1 MTKPTTREGY
11 SPAQADLVR
20 ATCLYVATFLGDLR
34 DDLVVVGGLVPSL
47 LVDPGDLPEGVDAH
61 VGTLDLDVGLTIAL
75 LDEGRYR
82 ELTERLRSAG
92 FEPDTNTE
100 GKPTRQRWRF
110 AGSAEVTIDFL
121 IPPSHEG
128 DRGGTIRHIE
138 RDFAA
143 VIAPGLDAAFQ
154 DRLLVRLEG
163 RTLLGEKASR
173 EVWVC
178 GPGAFVVL
186 KAIAFELRGENKDAY
201 DLFYVVQNVEGG
213 PATIAARL
221 RSLMELPEAQRA
233 VVILERDFGELDA
246 LGPRRVARF
255 LFGGPDDEL
264 QAEVVAFVGE
274 LLDAV
279 GAGAAG

>member
-1 MTKPTTREGY
+1 MTKPITRDGY
-11 SPAQADLVR
+11 SPAQAELVR
-20 ATCLYVATFLGDLR
+20 STCLYVATFLGDLR
-34 DDLVVVGGLVPSL
+34 DDLVVIGGLVPSL
-47 LVDPGDLPEGVDAH
+47 LVDQRALPEGVEAH

-92 FEPDTNTE
+92 FEPDTNAE
-100 GKPTRQRWRF
+100 GNTARQRWRF
-110 AGSAEVTIDFL
+110 AGTAKVTIDFL
-121 IPPSHEG
+121 IPPSRDG

-143 VIAPGLDAAFQ
+143 VIAPGLGAAFQ
-154 DRLLVRLEG
+154 DRELVRLEG
-163 RTLLGEKASR
+163 RTILGEKASR

-178 GPGAFVVL
+178 GPGAFIVL

-201 DLFYVVQNVEGG
+201 DLFYVVRNLEGG
-213 PATIAARL
+213 PVRVASRL
-221 RSLMELPEAQRA
+221 RLLMALPEAQRA
-233 VVILERDFGELDA
+233 VGILGRDFGDLDA

-255 LFGGPDDEL
+255 LYGGSDDEL

-274 LLDAV
+274 LVEAV
-279 GAGAAG
+279 GGTDG

>member
-11 SPAQADLVR
+11 SLAQADLVR

-34 DDLVVVGGLVPSL
+34 DDLVVIGGLVPSL
-47 LVDPGDLPEGVDAH
+47 LVDQGALPEGVEAH

-92 FEPDTNTE
+92 FEPDTNAE
-100 GKPTRQRWRF
+100 GNPTRQRWRF
-110 AGSAEVTIDFL
+110 VGATEVTIDFL
-121 IPPSHEG
+121 IPPSRDE
-128 DRGGTIRHIE
+128 DRGGTIRPIE

-143 VIAPGLDAAFQ
+143 VIAPGLGAAFQ
-154 DRLLVRLEG
+154 DRLLVTLEG
-163 RTLLGEKASR
+163 RTLLGEKACR

-178 GPGAFVVL
+178 GPGAFIVL

-201 DLFYVVQNVEGG
+201 DLFYLVRNIEGG
-213 PATIAARL
+213 PATVAARL
-221 RSLMELPEAQRA
+221 RSLMVLPEAQRA
-233 VVILERDFGELDA
+233 VVILERDFSDLDA
-246 LGPRRVARF
+246 LGPRRTARF

-264 QAEVVAFVGE
+264 QAEVVAFIGE

>member
-1 MTKPTTREGY
+1 MTKPITREGY
-11 SPAQADLVR
+11 SPAQAELVR

-34 DDLVVVGGLVPSL
+34 DDLVVIGGLVPSL
-47 LVDPGDLPEGVDAH
+47 LVDQAALPDGVEAH

-92 FEPDTNTE
+92 FEPDTNAE
-100 GKPTRQRWRF
+100 GNPTRQRWRF
-110 AGSAEVTIDFL
+110 GGAAKVTIDFL
-121 IPPSHEG
+121 IPPSRDE
-128 DRGGTIRHIE
+128 DRGGAIRHIE

-143 VIAPGLDAAFQ
+143 VIAPGLGAAFQ
-154 DRLLVRLEG
+154 DRLLVKLEG

-178 GPGAFVVL
+178 GPGAFIVL

-201 DLFYVVQNVEGG
+201 DLFYVVRNLEGG
-213 PATIAARL
+213 PARVASRL
-221 RSLMELPEAQRA
+221 RPLMASPEAQHA
-233 VVILERDFGELDA
+233 VEILERDFGELDA

-255 LFGGPDDEL
+255 LFGGPDDEQ
-264 QAEVVAFVGE
+264 QAEVVAFIGE
-274 LLDAV
+274 LVEAV
-279 GAGAAG
+279 RGTGG

>member
-1 MTKPTTREGY
+1 MTKPITREGY
-11 SPAQADLVR
+11 SPAQAELVR
-20 ATCLYVATFLGDLR
+20 STCLYVATFLGDLR
-34 DDLVVVGGLVPSL
+34 DDLVVIGGLVPSL
-47 LVDPGDLPEGVDAH
+47 LVDQGALPEGVEAH

-92 FEPDTNTE
+92 FEPDTNPE
-100 GKPTRQRWRF
+100 GNPTRQRWRF
-110 AGSAEVTIDFL
+110 AGAAKVTIDFL
-121 IPPSHEG
+121 IPPSRDG

-143 VIAPGLDAAFQ
+143 VIAPGLGAAFQ
-154 DRLLVRLEG
+154 DRELVRLEG

-173 EVWVC
+173 DVWVC
-178 GPGAFVVL
+178 GPGAFIVL

-201 DLFYVVQNVEGG
+201 DLFYVVRNLEGG
-213 PATIAARL
+213 PVRVAAQL
-221 RSLMELPEAQRA
+221 RSLMALPEARRA
-233 VVILERDFGELDA
+233 VEILERDFGELDA

-255 LFGGPDDEL
+255 LYGGTDDEL

-274 LLDAV
+274 LVEAV
-279 GAGAAG
+279 GGTDD

>member
-138 RDFAA
+138 QDFAA

-213 PATIAARL
+213 PAAIAARL